1 MKSENTVDCREI
13 SAVRALAGMLGCD
26 PAAFFADECGHLL
39 SGGTPLPGL
48 SAIGAVASGLR
59 PGPFTFA
66 ETVRQAYRS
75 VLALPSRRP
84 TRAFGG

>member
-1 MKSENTVDCREI
+1 MSVISRSAGREI
-13 SAVRALAGMLGCD
+13 ENLVPSGRTNRSSAL
-26 PAAFFADECGHLL
+26 FADECGHLL
-39 SGGTPLPGL
+39 SGGAPLPGL

-66 ETVRQAYRS
+66 ETVRQAYRG